1 MVLLLSLARPSYGQ
15 QGFELEPQSSS
26 ESKLSSAFTIKQ
38 PKQQAFL
45 PVDKAYRPSISYDR
59 HGLQIDWAIAP
70 GYYLYKHRFGHKQ
83 LQGGQTS
90 PLNAELEPGKSIYDQ
105 VFEQQLEVYY
115 DSTRVLVKPQAG
127 DSKTLTIG
135 VDFQGCADA
144 GLCYPPQT
152 HWYALNP
159 ATFSATRIE
168 APGQP
173 IAPASGGS
181 FIAAIVFAL
190 LGGLILNLMPCVFP
204 VLSIK
209 ALSLA
214 EAGSASADKQRH
226 GWAYTIGA
234 VASFVLIAALMLVLK
249 AGGQAIGWGF
259 QLQSPVFVSLLAY
272 LFFAMALSLAGLS
285 EFGTRLMGI
294 GQSLTLH
301 SGYRGSFFTGVLA
314 AVVASPCTAPF
325 MGTALAFALGQTAAV
340 ALAIFAALGL
350 GMALPFL
357 LLSYLPGLGRA
368 LPKPGPWM
376 ETFKQFL
383 AFPMLL
389 AALWLLWVLG
399 RQSGTDA
406 LSLTLGGLILI
417 AFGFWLGRHSSP
429 LSKWLGVAA
438 LLLALAL
445 PWLSGQLSVQRETQ
459 SNGFW
464 QPYSEAKLEA
474 ALAEGRS
481 VFINATAA
489 WCLTCLANER
499 IAFSQAFEAQ
509 LKGQNTLALKADW
522 TNYDESITTLLQR
535 HGRSGVPLYLFYQ
548 DGQVQILPQLLT
560 EGLLLDKTRAN

>member
-1 MVLLLSLARPSYGQ
+1 
-15 QGFELEPQSSS
+15 
-26 ESKLSSAFTIKQ
+26 
-38 PKQQAFL
+38 
-45 PVDKAYRPSISYDR
+45 
-59 HGLQIDWAIAP
+59 
-70 GYYLYKHRFGHKQ
+70 
-83 LQGGQTS
+83 
-90 PLNAELEPGKSIYDQ
+90 
-105 VFEQQLEVYY
+105 
-115 DSTRVLVKPQAG
+115 
-127 DSKTLTIG
+127 
-135 VDFQGCADA
+135 
-144 GLCYPPQT
+144 
-152 HWYALNP
+152 
-159 ATFSATRIE
+159 
-168 APGQP
+168 
-173 IAPASGGS
+173 
-181 FIAAIVFAL
+181 
-190 LGGLILNLMPCVFP
+190 
-204 VLSIK
+204 
-209 ALSLA
+209 
-214 EAGSASADKQRH
+214 
-226 GWAYTIGA
+226 
-234 VASFVLIAALMLVLK
+234 
-249 AGGQAIGWGF
+249 
-259 QLQSPVFVSLLAY
+259 
-272 LFFAMALSLAGLS
+272 
-285 EFGTRLMGI
+285 
-294 GQSLTLH
+294 
-301 SGYRGSFFTGVLA
+301 
-314 AVVASPCTAPF
+314 PCTAPF

-429 LSKWLGVAA
+429 LCKWLGVAA